1 MATQGSM
8 TDPLPRLSVTRK
20 TGSEALHVDG
30 RPLPVSLLDFWQWST
45 SDLVSNV
52 TRGRL
57 AEFIVATSLGIDTGG
72 VRSEWDAFDL
82 VMSSG
87 LKIEVKSAAVVQSWH
102 QNRLSPILWRVPRTR
117 AWDASTNVSSA
128 ESRRQADVYVFA
140 LLRHEDKN
148 SIDPMNLGQWCFF
161 VLPTRLLDERTR
173 SQHSITLTSLR
184 ALSESVTY
192 FGLPKAVQDAGE
204 IQRTELD
211 TSPRPLGR

>member
-8 TDPLPRLSVTRK
+8 TDSLPRLSVTRK

-30 RPLPVSLLDFWQWST
+30 RPLPVSLLGFWQWST

-57 AEFIVATSLGIDTGG
+57 AEFIVATSLGVDTGG

-117 AWDASTNVSSA
+117 AS

-184 ALSESVTY
+184 VLSESVTY

-204 IQRTELD
+204 LQRSELG
-211 TSPRPLGR
+211 TSTRAPR